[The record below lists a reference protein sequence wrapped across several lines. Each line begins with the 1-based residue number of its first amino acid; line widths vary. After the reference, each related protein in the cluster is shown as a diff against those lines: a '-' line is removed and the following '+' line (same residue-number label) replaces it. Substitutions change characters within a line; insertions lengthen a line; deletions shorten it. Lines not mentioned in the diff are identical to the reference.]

1 MKRACL
7 LVDALVRPDSV
18 RSLTL
23 SGWDLLIRQAR
34 HANLMG
40 RLAFRLQTR
49 GLLDNAPAKPRAHLE
64 AALTVAQ
71 RQRQAVEWEVNR
83 ILQALAGVPTPV
95 VLLKGAAYVLLDI
108 PAAAGRTFSDVDI
121 LVPRQHLDATEM
133 ALKMAGWITTHHS
146 DYDQRYYR
154 NWMHELPPMQHLL
167 RQTVLDVH
175 HTILP
180 ETARLHPDPR
190 KLLDSAVSV
199 DGQDERLKVLAPV
212 DMVLH
217 SATHLFHE
225 GEFDHGLRDLSD
237 LDALLRHFSEADPQF
252 WETLLER
259 ARELDLSRPLH
270 HALRYT
276 HALLATPVPPAVL
289 QAAAAHGPSWPTRSL
304 MDALFARAL
313 APRHPSCDGWL
324 TRPAL
329 WLLFVRSHWLKMPLR
344 LLVPHLLHQ
353 AFARS
358 EKA

>member
-1 MKRACL
+1 MKSACV
-7 LVDALVRPDSV
+7 LVNALVRPDSV
-18 RSLTL
+18 RALTL
-23 SGWDLLIRQAR
+23 RDWDLLIRQAR

-40 RLAFRLQTR
+40 RLAFRLQTHQMLAR
-49 GLLDNAPAKPRAHLE
+49 APSQPRAHLE

-71 RQRQAVEWEVNR
+71 RQRQAVQWEVNR
-83 ILQALAGVPTPV
+83 IMDALAGVPAPV
-95 VLLKGAAYVLLDI
+95 VLLKGAAYVMHGI
-108 PAAAGRTFSDVDI
+108 PAAEGRTFSDVDI
-121 LVPRQHLDATEM
+121 LVPKENLDAVEM

-146 DYDQRYYR
+146 EYDQRYYR
-154 NWMHELPPMQHLL
+154 TWMHELPPMKHLT

-190 KLLDSAVSV
+190 KLVDAAVALGHEGS
-199 DGQDERLKVLAPV
+199 LKVLAPT

-225 GEFDHGLRDLSD
+225 GEFDHGLRDLTD
-237 LDALLRHFSEADPQF
+237 LDALLRHFAAGDEQF
-252 WETLLER
+252 WARLVER
-259 ARELDLSRPLH
+259 AKQLDLARPLH
-270 HALRYT
+270 YALRYT
-276 HALLATPVPPAVL
+276 KAMLDTPVPPAIL
-289 QAAAAHGPSWPTRSL
+289 QTAAAGGPGWLRGKFMDSL
-304 MDALFARAL
+304 FERAF
-313 APRHPSCDGWL
+313 APRHPSCDGWW

-358 EKA
+358 DKT